1 MGDLDLCSDREHKVV
16 TLVKMRRILSQRLH
30 RSCKPAKSHA
40 KSCRKSGNFRQ
51 YKPDQNCQNC
61 GDGTNM
67 LVLPMN
73 LSFVD
78 VSLLFLVSSTYCMVT
93 GNHNM

>member
-1 MGDLDLCSDREHKVV
+1 MGDLDLCTDREHKVV
-16 TLVKMRRILSQRLH
+16 TLVKMRRILSQRLY

-61 GDGTNM
+61 GDGTDM